1 MKTTSDM
8 NSIDQSI
15 DRIFEING
23 IEQNSML
30 LVNIF
35 FLIFKK
41 NFLNKGTQGSCAEAQ
56 IGGKIH

>member
-30 LVNIF
+30 LANIF
-35 FLIFKK
+35 F
-41 NFLNKGTQGSCAEAQ
+41 
-56 IGGKIH
+56 